1 MLEFESRAAWLAS
14 WKSLEEGDEDEDQRT
29 MPSELGS
36 EKARMFSKR
45 NGGETAAVPGVG
57 GVREVLIGE
66 RVRNPRGLEKA
77 YRGF

>member
-1 MLEFESRAAWLAS
+1 MLELERRTAWLAS
-14 WKSLEEGDEDEDQRT
+14 WKSLEEGDGDGDQRT
-29 MPSELGS
+29 MLSELGS